1 VQVVRRQGNDILVR
15 ARGIAGK
22 EVVAELT
29 PVLGAGIK
37 VKAVR
42 SDGASKIPEEPATV
56 ELSPER
62 RARLIAAIEGN
73 GYIPDDAKQR
83 IVKQL
88 KMEKVPA
95 KVVERIESRMGG

>member
-1 VQVVRRQGNDILVR
+1 M
-15 ARGIAGK
+15 
-22 EVVAELT
+22 
-29 PVLGAGIK
+29 GIK

-42 SDGASKIPEEPATV
+42 SEGASKVPEEPATV

-73 GYIPDDAKQR
+73 GYIPDDAKER

-88 KMEKVPA
+88 KMEKVP
-95 KVVERIESRMGG
+95 KRVVERIESRMGG

>member
-1 VQVVRRQGNDILVR
+1 
-15 ARGIAGK
+15 
-22 EVVAELT
+22 
-29 PVLGAGIK
+29 
-37 VKAVR
+37 
-42 SDGASKIPEEPATV
+42 
-56 ELSPER
+56 LSPER

-73 GYIPDDAKQR
+73 GYIPDDAKER